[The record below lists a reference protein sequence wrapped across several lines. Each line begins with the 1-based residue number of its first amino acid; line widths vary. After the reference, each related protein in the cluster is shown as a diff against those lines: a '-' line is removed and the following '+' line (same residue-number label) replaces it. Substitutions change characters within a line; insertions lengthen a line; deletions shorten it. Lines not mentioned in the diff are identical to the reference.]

1 MRSYEPLVPP
11 KDQEVMHPTVYEL
24 FRQIDRWN
32 RHVSLAIGNI
42 SRNVSPDQSQEPP
55 VTPPGVTDHGALGG
69 LVPTLNPDGTIADY
83 NDDHTQYALLF
94 GRPGGQELYG
104 SRPSGTV
111 AWEPR
116 GNFLLAK
123 ATSGG
128 ASSWTTNA
136 AETLANA
143 PTATGIILVMSTRT
157 FASLAGGET
166 NYHTILTDTGGN
178 TWTKL
183 KEYSSNY
190 SGAATLHTSL
200 WFCLVTSAL
209 TAGVNT
215 LTATFS
221 TADHIRY
228 SAEAYS
234 FDMQPG
240 LSVTLVSYDTDA
252 SAHTATGNTP
262 AASMSLSALS
272 GETLFVRAMGDQPT
286 SGGPP
291 IGYTPTAGFTAFASD
306 HTGSTNTGA
315 GGFGQSVRGEFAILN
330 GTGATSSP
338 FYLQDGDI
346 HTTASIFGGIQIVST
361 SSPVTLTPV
370 TGFTPITG
378 GFITSIRTTDE
389 TAWNSIAIQTSAPAG
404 RLVFLVFATHSN
416 GAGSGGGNTNYHTG
430 ITDTQSNTWTKL
442 KEFTTSFFAGTE
454 EQTVS
459 LWYCKV
465 AASLTAGS
473 DTLSASLAMSIAKKS
488 IESHQ
493 FTMSPDATVS
503 LAASTTGG
511 DDDAFPD
518 ALALSSVSNPAIY
531 IRGMAVHQSPGDGPT
546 AYTPSAGYT
555 AFTTDHTNSTNT
567 SSEATYRNTA
577 ARGEFLITSAASSTT
592 QPVTS
597 SALADTASVFCAIT
611 LTSSAPPPN
620 AYLRLG
626 AADLS
631 DASQIVLS
639 GRDITFAAGIG
650 GGDFIFDPLGEGGYT
665 GTLDFDSIAASDK
678 TYVFPNASGTIAL
691 TSDLA
696 AYLKLDGSNDPM
708 TGDLNFGDNIAVV
721 FGTGNDA
728 EIYYNATNLLIDPAA
743 GAGTGSVLISSTIR
757 SSGTY
762 AARQHILQ
770 VAHSALQGGG
780 TSSTAQTVSLGTI
793 TLTDAGLSA
802 GQYGQT
808 QGLDITVTN
817 ANTTKA
823 GLPKTPTVPYVLSL
837 IYNNSL
843 DVIGSDAAALR
854 ITGTFTGTST
864 NVLQTSTLAIV
875 NGISTSTGALTGVQG
890 CQFQAHNS
898 SSAGGDARGFTGYG
912 NLTSATATGNG
923 TGVYGYGS
931 NSGNGG
937 SALSVSFFANT
948 VGPADSRQHYDII
961 GSKHAIHGAVYIT
974 TATQNL
980 KTSTP
985 ATHLTLITA
994 SAVPDNDLFVGNEAE
1009 IDGTLWIDKVGDA
1022 LVLAEGG
1029 NVVLGTTTG
1038 TKIGTAANQLL
1049 GFHGVTPTAQDTGWS
1064 VTNVTTDRT
1073 YDANSTSIDELADV
1087 LGTLITQLIAKGT
1100 IGA

>member
-228 SAEAYS
+228 SAEAYA

-531 IRGMAVHQSPGDGPT
+531 IRGMAVHQSPGDSP
-546 AYTPSAGYT
+546 ASYTPSAGYT

-678 TYVFPNASGTIAL
+678 TYVFPNTSGTIAL

-696 AYLKLDGSNDPM
+696 AYLKLDASNDPL
-708 TGDLNFGDNIAVV
+708 TGTLDTQVIRPSADNTYDIGDSSRFYRDFYISRDIIPKTDGVMDIGTASIGISQEHYAFPTGAGSGIQANSKGMLWEDDTLGIVFVGADNV
-721 FGTGNDA
+721 FGSSG
-728 EIYYNATNLLIDPAA
+728 YYVQRSMKANSSVTDNSEDATNLYQGSWRNGATPTYPFLEMNYTCGSGAVGSYAFGEDGVTYVRNSAATIGVFSAATGGGGGLLI
-743 GAGTGSVLISSTIR
+743 GMR
-757 SSGTY
+757 
-762 AARQHILQ
+762 
-770 VAHSALQGGG
+770 GG
-780 TSSTAQTVSLGTI
+780 TSVVTGTGLYLVGDEANSRFVLRTMSGTLASSMAGQRITQIGFGGTRLTALVPVTNNAVDLGVVTANEWKSI
-793 TLTDAGLSA
+793 FYSGTLTSSIAGTAISLTA
-802 GQYGQT
+802 GN
-808 QGLDITVTN
+808 I
-817 ANTTKA
+817 
-823 GLPKTPTVPYVLSL
+823 
-837 IYNNSL
+837 
-843 DVIGSDAAALR
+843 
-854 ITGTFTGTST
+854 
-864 NVLQTSTLAIV
+864 
-875 NGISTSTGALTGVQG
+875 
-890 CQFQAHNS
+890 
-898 SSAGGDARGFTGYG
+898 
-912 NLTSATATGNG
+912 AT
-923 TGVYGYGS
+923 
-931 NSGNGG
+931 
-937 SALSVSFFANT
+937 
-948 VGPADSRQHYDII
+948 D
-961 GSKHAIHGAVYIT
+961 
-974 TATQNL
+974 
-980 KTSTP
+980 
-985 ATHLTLITA
+985 
-994 SAVPDNDLFVGNEAE
+994 
-1009 IDGTLWIDKVGDA
+1009 
-1022 LVLAEGG
+1022 
-1029 NVVLGTTTG
+1029 TTTG
-1038 TKIGTAANQLL
+1038 TKIGTGATQKL
-1049 GFHGVTPTAQDTGWS
+1049 GFWNATPVVQDTGWS
-1064 VTNVTTDRT
+1064 VSNVTTDRS

-1087 LGTLITQLIAKGT
+1087 LGTLINQLKTYGIL
-1100 IGA
+1100 GA